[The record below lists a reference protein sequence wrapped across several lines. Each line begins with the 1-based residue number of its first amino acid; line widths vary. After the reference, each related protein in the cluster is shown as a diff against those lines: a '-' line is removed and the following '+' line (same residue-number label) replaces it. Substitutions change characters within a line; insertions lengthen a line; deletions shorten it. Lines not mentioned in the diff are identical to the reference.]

1 MNQYSI
7 EKVANAIIFFVEKNI
22 EHFGKTKLMKL
33 MYFADKEH
41 LEKFGRVMFYDNYR
55 KLPRGPVATF
65 TYNIISSK
73 DANDGDDFKSY
84 IDNFSDFV
92 EIQKKDINQKN
103 SATRFNPK
111 NSFDNTF
118 FSKSEIEILEN
129 VAKKYKTYT
138 KEQISEESHSLKEY
152 INTDMNDFIN
162 ISDMTENK
170 ELKEYLN
177 FWKNEHKEFNK
188 MLNN

>member
-41 LEKFGRVMFYDNYR
+41 LEKIGRVMFYDNYR

-65 TYNIISSK
+65 TYNIISST

>member
-41 LEKFGRVMFYDNYR
+41 LEKFGRVMFYDDYR
-55 KLPRGPVATF
+55 KLPRGPVATL
-65 TYNIISSK
+65 TYNIISST

-84 IDNFSDFV
+84 VDNFSSFI
-92 EIQKKDINQKN
+92 EIQKKDTNQKN

-111 NSFDNTF
+111 NSFYNSF
-118 FSKSEIEILEN
+118 FSKSEIEILESIT
-129 VAKKYKTYT
+129 KKYKTYT

-152 INTDMNDFIN
+152 INTDMNDFISV
-162 ISDMTENK
+162 SDMTENK
-170 ELKEYLN
+170 KLKDYLS

>member
-65 TYNIISSK
+65 TYNIISST

-118 FSKSEIEILEN
+118 FSKSEIENLEN
-129 VAKKYKTYT
+129 IAKKYKTYT

>member
-1 MNQYSI
+1 MAKDLFHRYVWLLDTINFRPNISFDEVNNLWKDSSLNDSGKDLPLRTFHNHRY
-7 EKVANAIIFFVEKNI
+7 AIRNEFSVDIACDR
-22 EHFGKTKLMKL
+22 KTNL
-33 MYFADKEH
+33 Y
-41 LEKFGRVMFYDNYR
+41 
-55 KLPRGPVATF
+55 
-65 TYNIISSK
+65 
-73 DANDGDDFKSY
+73 Y

>member
-1 MNQYSI
+1 MNQYNI
-7 EKVANAIIFFVEKNI
+7 EKVANAIIFFVDKNI

-41 LEKFGRVMFYDNYR
+41 LEKYGRVMFYDDYR
-55 KLPRGPVATF
+55 KLPRGPVATL
-65 TYNIISSK
+65 TYNIISST

-84 IDNFSDFV
+84 VDNFSSFI

-129 VAKKYKTYT
+129 IAKKYKTYT
-138 KEQISEESHSLKEY
+138 KEQISEESHLLKEY
-152 INTDMNDFIN
+152 INTDMNDFID
-162 ISDMTENK
+162 IADMTENK
-170 ELKEYLN
+170 KLKEYLS
-177 FWKNEHKEFNK
+177 FWRNEHKEFNK

>member
-41 LEKFGRVMFYDNYR
+41 LEKFGRVMFYDDYR
-55 KLPRGPVATF
+55 KLPRGPVATL
-65 TYNIISSK
+65 TYNIISST

-118 FSKSEIEILEN
+118 FSKSEIEILESIT
-129 VAKKYKTYT
+129 KKYKTYT

-152 INTDMNDFIN
+152 INTDMNDFISV
-162 ISDMTENK
+162 SDMTENK
-170 ELKEYLN
+170 KLKDYLS

>member
-65 TYNIISSK
+65 TYNIISST

-129 VAKKYKTYT
+129 IAKKYKTYT

-170 ELKEYLN
+170 ELKAYLN

-188 MLNN
+188 MRNS

>member
-65 TYNIISSK
+65 TYNIISST

-118 FSKSEIEILEN
+118 FVILEIEILEN

>member
-65 TYNIISSK
+65 TYNIISST

-84 IDNFSDFV
+84 VDNFSSFI
-92 EIQKKDINQKN
+92 EIQKKDTNQKN

-152 INTDMNDFIN
+152 INTDMNDFISV
-162 ISDMTENK
+162 SDMTENK
-170 ELKEYLN
+170 KLKDYLS

>member
-65 TYNIISSK
+65 TYNIISST

-129 VAKKYKTYT
+129 ISKKYKTYT

>member
-22 EHFGKTKLMKL
+22 QHFGKTKLMKL

-41 LEKFGRVMFYDNYR
+41 LEKFGRVMFYDDYR
-55 KLPRGPVATF
+55 KLPRGPVATL
-65 TYNIISSK
+65 TYNIISST
-73 DANDGDDFKSY
+73 DAKDGDDFKSY
-84 IDNFSDFV
+84 IDNFSNFI
-92 EIQKKDINQKN
+92 EIQKKDTNQKN

-111 NSFDNTF
+111 NSFDNSF
-118 FSKSEIEILEN
+118 FSKSEIEILESIT
-129 VAKKYKTYT
+129 KKYKTYT

-152 INTDMNDFIN
+152 INTDMNDFISV
-162 ISDMTENK
+162 SDMTENK
-170 ELKEYLN
+170 ELKDYLS

>member
-41 LEKFGRVMFYDNYR
+41 LEKFGRVMFYDDYR
-55 KLPRGPVATF
+55 KLPRGPVATL
-65 TYNIISSK
+65 TYNIISST

-84 IDNFSDFV
+84 VDNFSSFI
-92 EIQKKDINQKN
+92 EIQKKDTNQKN

-111 NSFDNTF
+111 NSFDNSF
-118 FSKSEIEILEN
+118 FSKSEIEILESI
-129 VAKKYKTYT
+129 T
-138 KEQISEESHSLKEY
+138 K
-152 INTDMNDFIN
+152 N
-162 ISDMTENK
+162 IKHTQKSR
-170 ELKEYLN
+170 
-177 FWKNEHKEFNK
+177 FQKN
-188 MLNN
+188 LIL